1 MRILIYGAGVIGSIF
16 GGKLALAGHE
26 ITVLARGIRYEEIEK
41 EGIALVHE
49 KDQKTEQMPVRVIR
63 ELASDDAYDYILVTV
78 QRTQVDEILKSLSRN
93 CSRNIVFLVNTA
105 GGYDQWAEA
114 VGEEKLMIGFPAA
127 GGERKEGKVF
137 YFIGRGFQR
146 VFQTTTLGE
155 YSGRKTERV
164 KGLIRIFNQAKIPS
178 VYCRDMDA
186 WQKTH
191 VALVTNIANALYGF
205 ECSNY
210 KLGKSYNDVRQM
222 VLGIKE
228 GRKVLRKKGIMPTPV
243 KLVWLNLPSPLLTI
257 IFSLFLRTR
266 LAEITMARHCTHA
279 IDEMVALQKEFDKLI
294 AKSGLTTPEMNCLK
308 GNLIKRA
315 KSQERSK
322 L

>member
-1 MRILIYGAGVIGSIF
+1 M
-16 GGKLALAGHE
+16 
-26 ITVLARGIRYEEIEK
+26 
-41 EGIALVHE
+41 LVE
-49 KDQKTEQMPVRVIR
+49 AKNQKTEQIPVKVIR
-63 ELASDDAYDYILVTV
+63 ELSSNDAYDYILVMV
-78 QRTQVDEILKSLSRN
+78 QRTQVDEIVKSLSRN
-93 CSRNIVFLVNTA
+93 CSRNIVFFVNTA
-105 GGYDQWAEA
+105 GGYAQWAEA
-114 VGEEKLMIGFPAA
+114 VGEEKLMLGFPAA

-137 YFIGRGFQR
+137 YFISKGFQR
-146 VFQTTTLGE
+146 LFQTTTFGE
-155 YSGRKTERV
+155 YNGKKTERV
-164 KGLIRIFNQAKIPS
+164 KQLIRIFNQAKIPS
-178 VYCRDMDA
+178 VYCRNMDA

-228 GRKVLRKKGIMPTPV
+228 GRRVLRKNGIMPTPE
-243 KLVWLNLPSPLLTI
+243 KLVWLNLPSPLLAI

-266 LAEITMARHCTHA
+266 LAEITMARHCAHA
-279 IDEMVALQKEFDKLI
+279 MDEMMLLQKEFDGLI

-308 GNLIKRA
+308 ENLVKRA
-315 KSQERSK
+315 KIEERSK